1 MTTCV
6 RHVLMQKNGGD
17 SLGDLICPNCS
28 KRGFGIIK
36 SHRKNSYDTRSKERA
51 LFGCTHCDYKEV
63 I

>member
-1 MTTCV
+1 M
-6 RHVLMQKNGGD
+6 GD
-17 SLGDLICPNCS
+17 IICPNCG

-36 SHRKNSYDTRSKERA
+36 SHRKNSYDKRSKERA